1 MDFKKYFQQYED
13 YFWKCNFY
21 FDESD
26 NFRYIFE
33 SLDGTSI
40 AYKEYV
46 TEVLELLSDDCIPPF
61 GSLLLAIVA
70 TNPNS
75 EATLNSLYDYAKSKE
90 TVSSFPNANLYRTGA
105 AFDFLKILAS
115 LPEEYKTGD
124 NRILLFKT
132 IFEKC
137 HNRVG
142 NEVAKKLIGEFA
154 AITGDYIEIIG
165 SIPFNEANFIKDFRT
180 IALLKQKFPTKES
193 LLKALTVLPEPEKI
207 EEIDE
212 EVVSQ
217 PVQSNKTIDFIEELI
232 QEEKTFQIGSLIQRI
247 WSGLNIPFHHNVPS
261 QQPLGGVSDLTN
273 KGDFDRLLLS
283 EFANDDLVFLSRLA
297 NNEALYI
304 QREIPPQDNKKV
316 RVLLLDVSLK
326 NWGNPK
332 IVALATALAIAKHPK
347 TDIECVVYTFGNDF
361 LSIKLDTIL
370 QVIHSQNQ
378 LSSVLNGAEGLQTFL
393 DTEYQTFNEVELFV
407 ITTTESYESVP
418 FLNVMNEAYDK
429 INFVITTDFLGTI
442 DIYKIKNRT
451 RNHVKK
457 IQLPLE
463 ELWSNLPK
471 SIPKRNFTKTTST
484 SKIPL
489 LYPVERNYNSIFHYE
504 EIYYMFTNSNLFVF
518 QEDSLKKGVEIIA
531 SQIPFVKGQYA
542 LFKDQNGMFQ
552 LANWIEKERILSFY
566 NLKEKKLTS
575 KEIVVNTELELKLFA
590 KEQNVYFSDGE
601 FFYKITN
608 DFDCIVTSHEAVK
621 EYFKD
626 YFSKKNQFTTNF
638 KQRSTVYTVFN
649 NLKIVR
655 VLNDNMQANPYKV
668 DRKKIIQYN
677 KYKLHSNTFVEYYIK
692 GLGGSEYIVLEN
704 RVSLVLKRVVSNH
717 INIIKYLKE
726 KLGYSLSEAKMIVDD
741 EYRNIVE
748 NITKEEALKYKI
760 DIENLGA
767 ICYIKETHV
776 VSKDGS
782 TIKCNNGVLELESSN
797 THIPK
802 IYIPFIA
809 NYPSAMATDEEFS
822 GNPYF
827 LPEGSNLKTIPTEDF
842 HEKYYNPFIQHI
854 IDYETNVATV

>member
-75 EATLNSLYDYAKSKE
+75 ETTLNSLYDYAKSKE

-142 NEVAKKLIGEFA
+142 SEVAKKLIGEFA

-393 DTEYQTFNEVELFV
+393 ETEYQTFNEVELFV
-407 ITTTESYESVP
+407 ITTTESFESVP
-418 FLNVMNEAYDK
+418 FLNVINEAYDK

-457 IQLPLE
+457 IQLSLE
-463 ELWSNLPK
+463 ELWSNPPK
-471 SIPKRNFTKTTST
+471 PRAKAKAKRSNSQSEIP
-484 SKIPL
+484 I
-489 LYPVERNYNSIFHYE
+489 LYPVERNYNTVFHYE
-504 EIYYMFTNSNLFVF
+504 SIFYMFINSNLFVF
-518 QEDSLKKGVEIIA
+518 QDQPLTKGFEKVA
-531 SQIPFVKGQYA
+531 SSIPFTKGQFTM
-542 LFKDQNGMFQ
+542 FKDKKDAMILVNW
-552 LANWIEKERILSFY
+552 LAEEKRLSFY
-566 NLKEKKLTS
+566 DLEQKTTIS
-575 KEIVVNTELELKLFA
+575 KEITINTELDLKLFS

-621 EYFKD
+621 D
-626 YFSKKNQFTTNF
+626 CF
-638 KQRSTVYTVFN
+638 KQYSLKNNLFVKDFKHTSKTYVVMN
-649 NLKIVR
+649 NLKTVR
-655 VLNDNMQANPYKV
+655 IKRNRTEVNQYHHNFNDVVQC
-668 DRKKIIQYN
+668 N
-677 KYKLHSNTFVEYYIK
+677 KFALQSNTFIEYYSNRLDRFLV
-692 GLGGSEYIVLEN
+692 LGK
-704 RVSLVLKRVVSNH
+704 RVTLVLKKANKNQ
-717 INIIKYLKE
+717 INIIKFLKE
-726 KLGYSLSEAKMIVDD
+726 NFNYGLGEAKMMVD
-741 EYRNIVE
+741 NFNKVIVE
-748 NITKEEALKYKI
+748 NITNEEAQKYKT
-760 DIENLGA
+760 DLENLGA
-767 ICYIKETHV
+767 TCYIETTHFIT
-776 VSKDGS
+776 KDGS
-782 TIKCNNGVLELESSN
+782 SISCNNGILTLESSN
-797 THIPK
+797 TQIPK
-802 IYIPFIA
+802 MYIPFVA
-809 NYPSAMATDEEFS
+809 NFPSAMATDNDFT

-842 HEKYYNPFIQHI
+842 HEKYYKPFIQHI
-854 IDYETNVATV
+854 IDYEANVATV